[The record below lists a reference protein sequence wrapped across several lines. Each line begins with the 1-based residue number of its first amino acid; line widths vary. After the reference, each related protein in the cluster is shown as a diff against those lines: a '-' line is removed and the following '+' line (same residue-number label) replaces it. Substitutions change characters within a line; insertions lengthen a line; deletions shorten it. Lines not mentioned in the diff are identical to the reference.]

1 MKVDVVEQVE
11 IVSKY
16 LISTSHSVQLSIR
29 KDLQSFH
36 QHSMI
41 TNMINVIEKR
51 TRRKQEKCDISK
63 YLRNDSGYPIN
74 YFICEKGNFM
84 NRTYR
89 ILYDANLRFMVIALI
104 IFGLV

>member
-1 MKVDVVEQVE
+1 
-11 IVSKY
+11 
-16 LISTSHSVQLSIR
+16 
-29 KDLQSFH
+29 
-36 QHSMI
+36 
-41 TNMINVIEKR
+41 MINVIEKR

-89 ILYDANLRFMVIALI
+89 ILYDANLRFMLIALI
-104 IFGLV
+104 IFGLVWLLERCSFAGDLTGDRGADGFLP